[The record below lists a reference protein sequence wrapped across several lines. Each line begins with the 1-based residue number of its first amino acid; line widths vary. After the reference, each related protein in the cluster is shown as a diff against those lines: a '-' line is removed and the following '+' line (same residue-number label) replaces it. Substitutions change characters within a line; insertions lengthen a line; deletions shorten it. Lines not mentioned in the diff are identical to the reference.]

1 MTARLPG
8 VEGWCRYRAVMERI
22 GLAPGAEIGGY
33 TIIAPLGS
41 GGMGTV
47 YRALDGGG
55 NAVALKLLHPHVGA
69 DPASRERL
77 RREVLALQRLRH
89 PGVAAVLDAEADST
103 EAFIVTELVAGQ
115 DLQDAVQGG
124 GPLDAE
130 ALHAFAEG
138 LRSALHAVHA
148 AGVVHRDLKPSNVLL
163 GHDGPVLID
172 FGIAQAADDP
182 RVTSTGLVVG
192 TPGYLAPE
200 LLDGG
205 EPSEATDWWGWAA
218 LLAFAA
224 TGRAP
229 FGTRPLESVLVR
241 TRSGDADLVGLGP
254 VTGGALWDALA
265 PDPDDRPTPEEVV
278 AALVEA
284 ARTGEVFDPDAVPD
298 PGPAT
303 SATVALGAGAATVAL
318 GTGATAVVPLG
329 GDTAA
334 TVAVPGQVGPGPTV
348 ALGGAGAAPV
358 NDGSTRAFDATGGG
372 DDGRAG
378 ELPGAYPPGGDDD
391 GAWPD
396 PEQDDEPG
404 YQRPVPHHRWGTLL
418 ALALAITAAAAL
430 RPGYVAVVLPVLLV
444 VARTVGSAS
453 EALHDRRERSGG
465 VRRGDVGRAAVAAP
479 WHLVRSAV
487 TLIPSLLVGVSLA
500 VIVLGVGWWLV
511 GSGALEVGPLTAGV
525 DGPAPR
531 AVSVLAAAAFLLGLL
546 GVWWG
551 PVSDT
556 TRIGTRRLLDAVAPG
571 TTGAGVIVVLALAAA
586 GLVVYLVATG
596 SAADFGPLP
605 TPTLPDS

>member
-1 MTARLPG
+1 
-8 VEGWCRYRAVMERI
+8 MERI
-22 GLAPGAEIGGY
+22 GLSPGAEIGGY

-55 NAVALKLLHPHVGA
+55 NPVALKLLHPHIGA

-115 DLQDAVQGG
+115 DLQDAVRAQ
-124 GPLDAE
+124 GPLDAD
-130 ALHAFAEG
+130 ALHAFADG
-138 LRSALHAVHA
+138 LRSALHAVHE

-163 GHDGPVLID
+163 GEDGPVLID
-172 FGIAQAADDP
+172 FGIAQAADDA

-192 TPGYLAPE
+192 TPGYLPPE

-205 EPSEATDWWGWAA
+205 EPSAETDWWGWAA

-229 FGTRPLESVLVR
+229 FGTRPLEAVLVR
-241 TRSGDADLVGLGP
+241 TRSGDADLTGLGP

-265 PDPDDRPTPEEVV
+265 PDPDDRPAPEEVV
-278 AALVEA
+278 AALAEA
-284 ARTGEVFDPDAVPD
+284 ARLGEVFDPDAVPE
-298 PGPAT
+298 PAPLT

-329 GDTAA
+329 SDTAA

-348 ALGGAGAAPV
+348 ALGGAGAAAPV
-358 NDGSTRAFDATGGG
+358 NDGRTQAFDPTAGPGEL
-372 DDGRAG
+372 AG
-378 ELPGAYPPGGDDD
+378 ELPDAYPPGGYAPD
-391 GAWPD
+391 GAGAAGDGTAQPATQGWPD
-396 PEQDDEPG
+396 TAPDEPG
-404 YQRPVPHHRWGTLL
+404 YLRPTPRRRWGTL
-418 ALALAITAAAAL
+418 AAIWLAIAAAAAL
-430 RPGYVAVVLPVLLV
+430 RPGYVAMAVLLLLLL
-444 VARTVGSAS
+444 ARVVGSAT

-465 VRRGDVGRAAVAAP
+465 ARRGDVGRAVAAVP
-479 WHLVRSAV
+479 WHVLRSAV
-487 TLIPSLLVGVSLA
+487 TLVPSLLVGASLV

-511 GSGALEVGPLTAGV
+511 GTGTLEAGPLTAGA
-525 DGPAPR
+525 DGPAPL
-531 AVSVLAAAAFLLGLL
+531 AASVLTAAACAIGVLGA
-546 GVWWG
+546 WWG
-551 PVSDT
+551 PASDT
-556 TRIGTRRLLDAVAPG
+556 TRVGARRLLGVVAPG
-571 TTGAGVIVVLALAAA
+571 RTGAGVVVVLALVAA
-586 GLVVYLVATG
+586 GLVVFLVTTG
-596 SAADFGPLP
+596 SVPDFSPLP
-605 TPTLPDS
+605 QPTLPGS